1 MQMVTE
7 IVQPK
12 VIEQMNMSLIQPFAR
27 EEISNAIKEMSPDK
41 STWVDGMSAMFFH
54 KHWAIVGDSV
64 TKVVL
69 DIL

>member
-41 STWVDGMSAMFFH
+41 ST
-54 KHWAIVGDSV
+54 
-64 TKVVL
+64 
-69 DIL
+69 